1 MAEAILYTLK
11 IQGTQEELERLE
23 QLNQRMADLK
33 GEIKGLNETD
43 KKAAESK
50 KVQLKLEQ
58 EAYRDLQKQ
67 VVNNTKASNDGIKT
81 LSGMRSQLANMNKEL
96 DNTKVGSKRFKE
108 LTVESKKLRDEI
120 KGADE
125 ATGRFQGNVGDYKNQ
140 IINAFQSMGVD
151 VGKFTKITQNLAPAM
166 NTAKAATTGVS
177 GAMKILKYALIATGI
192 GAIVVVLG
200 ALAAAF
206 FSTQEGADKLNKI
219 LIPIKTVFQRLIGL
233 TQNLSKLIASVF
245 SFDKDKINA
254 ALADFKDGFSG
265 IGEEIRQANKDGAR
279 LAQIII
285 DIDNARIEQAK
296 NEGRLTREMAEQKEI
311 IEDLSKSDKERKAAG
326 EKYLSLS
333 KEIQGYQQGIV
344 ALELEQ
350 LELKAKQNDTSRE
363 EQLEIEQKRA
373 EIDSI
378 KAAALQKEQ
387 EIKNKISAIDKK
399 HYDDNLKAIEAQR
412 KAVQA
417 AQDERLKGILLIAQT
432 EMDEAIKK
440 ALFFIEETDKD
451 NELALQQE
459 EAFQSAKRE
468 IEENYRLSKL
478 SSEELEQEK
487 LRSLYING
495 LIEIDDFE
503 SRSAE
508 ISKKYADLKEQAD
521 IERKQSEIARMAASF
536 GTLKGILGKESAAG
550 KAFGIA
556 QATINTW
563 QGVTEELKSKSALP
577 SPFGQI
583 AKVVNIAVI
592 IAAGLNAVGKIKSTN
607 TPKFARGIIGLRGEG
622 TETSDSIPAR
632 LSRGESVLTAKAT
645 KIYAPL
651 LADLERSVGNVPNVQ
666 YGRGRF
672 ASGFIAGD
680 ITPRG
685 NFLTDSEKITRQIL
699 KGITEIPVVVSETD
713 ITSTQNAVRQI
724 KVKGDL

>member
-1 MAEAILYTLK
+1 
-11 IQGTQEELERLE
+11 
-23 QLNQRMADLK
+23 
-33 GEIKGLNETD
+33 
-43 KKAAESK
+43 
-50 KVQLKLEQ
+50 
-58 EAYRDLQKQ
+58 
-67 VVNNTKASNDGIKT
+67 
-81 LSGMRSQLANMNKEL
+81 
-96 DNTKVGSKRFKE
+96 
-108 LTVESKKLRDEI
+108 
-120 KGADE
+120 
-125 ATGRFQGNVGDYKNQ
+125 
-140 IINAFQSMGVD
+140 
-151 VGKFTKITQNLAPAM
+151 
-166 NTAKAATTGVS
+166 
-177 GAMKILKYALIATGI
+177 
-192 GAIVVVLG
+192 
-200 ALAAAF
+200 
-206 FSTQEGADKLNKI
+206 
-219 LIPIKTVFQRLIGL
+219 
-233 TQNLSKLIASVF
+233 
-245 SFDKDKINA
+245 
-254 ALADFKDGFSG
+254 
-265 IGEEIRQANKDGAR
+265 
-279 LAQIII
+279 
-285 DIDNARIEQAK
+285 
-296 NEGRLTREMAEQKEI
+296 
-311 IEDLSKSDKERKAAG
+311 
-326 EKYLSLS
+326 
-333 KEIQGYQQGIV
+333 
-344 ALELEQ
+344 
-350 LELKAKQNDTSRE
+350 
-363 EQLEIEQKRA
+363 
-373 EIDSI
+373 
-378 KAAALQKEQ
+378 
-387 EIKNKISAIDKK
+387 
-399 HYDDNLKAIEAQR
+399 
-412 KAVQA
+412 
-417 AQDERLKGILLIAQT
+417 
-432 EMDEAIKK
+432 MDEAIKA
-440 ALFFIEETDKD
+440 ALFFIEERDKD
-451 NELALQQE
+451 NELELQQE

-672 ASGFIAGD
+672 ASGFIAGN
-680 ITPRG
+680 ITPR
-685 NFLTDSEKITRQIL
+685 NSFTTDSERVMRQIL